1 MMGPSSLERAGRIEF
16 AERVQRG
23 GNSGRVLVVDDET
36 DLVALLTTY
45 LGLHGIEV
53 VGTTTV
59 AGALDLIGGVDA
71 VLADFCLDDGDG
83 VSLVSAAR
91 ALVPGLPAIVMSP
104 LVVGLRNVEGDIVL
118 VPKPFALQDLAAIV
132 LAMVGSGARSRATIG
147 EWAHP
152 TGSTS

>member
-1 MMGPSSLERAGRIEF
+1 MGPWSLERQPRVEF
-16 AERVQRG
+16 AGPVQRG
-23 GNSGRVLVVDDET
+23 RNSGRVLVVDDET

-59 AGALDLIGGVDA
+59 AGALDVVEEVDA
-71 VLADFCLDDGDG
+71 LLADFCLDDGDG

-104 LVVGLRNVEGDIVL
+104 LVMGLRNVEHDVVL
-118 VPKPFALQDLAAIV
+118 VPKPFALHDLAAIV

-147 EWAHP
+147 ECPHP